1 MRVVLGGCMLFT
13 QTQAAMKNK
22 NQEPWWLSASGT
34 VSWCCRTSSL
44 AHGSKAWAQAALPLS
59 FALLEA
65 LPNSPQ
71 QTHKPVTSLTCP
83 DEIFPFSLQKMCAV
97 QHCQHWGQ
105 QCPSDFQASGPLL
118 VKHILRNQPTG
129 VSCTFKSSASCH

>member
-71 QTHKPVTSLTCP
+71 QTDKPVTSLTCP

-105 QCPSDFQASGPLL
+105 QCPIWPFAGQTHTQEPAYRSFVYIQIFCQVPLD
-118 VKHILRNQPTG
+118 
-129 VSCTFKSSASCH
+129 